1 MNSEFDF
8 LTHFAAQ
15 TKFFFAAHGL
25 TDMIDVSMSNCQ
37 IPAFLSKLWQLVNDK
52 NNENLVSWSVSGQSF
67 VIFDQVQFA
76 KLVLPNYFKHQKINS
91 FIRQL
96 NMYGFKKVPNLT
108 EGTLHSM
115 ENESIEFANEF
126 FIRNHHELMQKIK
139 RKETK
144 RSTTISLKSQMV
156 YKSQISGLLS
166 ELSEQQEQTH
176 EEFETLRDENRNLFN
191 RVGLLQIK
199 LDKQQETVNRL
210 ISFMIH
216 FIKQSGV
223 SL

>member
-1 MNSEFDF
+1 
-8 LTHFAAQ
+8 
-15 TKFFFAAHGL
+15 
-25 TDMIDVSMSNCQ
+25 
-37 IPAFLSKLWQLVNDK
+37 
-52 NNENLVSWSVSGQSF
+52 
-67 VIFDQVQFA
+67 
-76 KLVLPNYFKHQKINS
+76 
-91 FIRQL
+91 
-96 NMYGFKKVPNLT
+96 
-108 EGTLHSM
+108 
-115 ENESIEFANEF
+115 
-126 FIRNHHELMQKIK
+126 
-139 RKETK
+139 
-144 RSTTISLKSQMV
+144 MV

-199 LDKQQETVNRL
+199 HDKQQETVNRL